1 MENENR
7 VSRLDSNR
15 QLGLLWGAVATGLVA
30 LMPLAS
36 RLATSVPACPL
47 RSTLGLPCLT
57 CGSTRAA
64 VALSRFDLGTAFALN
79 PLATA
84 GLLTL
89 VVGGLMAG
97 ALALMG
103 RPLREPS
110 WRLSAPLRIVLV
122 LVLLANW
129 AYLIQAG
136 I

>member
-1 MENENR
+1 
-7 VSRLDSNR
+7 
-15 QLGLLWGAVATGLVA
+15 
-30 LMPLAS
+30 
-36 RLATSVPACPL
+36 
-47 RSTLGLPCLT
+47 
-57 CGSTRAA
+57 